1 MDLAATV
8 AELQRLAPRLQDY
21 APMDP
26 SWQQAETRVLAIRE
40 QLRALLSTADGVHA
54 FRSSDAL
61 QDIKRLVPEVAREQI
76 AELHVADFVLGL
88 LFVKPFIVFEDVY
101 RGFGHEYGKEL
112 SKDARESSNNIKSSF
127 VYGEILFF
135 PFAEA
140 IRYVAPQLPEHAI
153 FYDLGSGLGK
163 AVIAASLLHPFDQ
176 AIGIEALPPLAA
188 CADKRLAS
196 LRRQHGAATLTDVE
210 FICGDLLTHKWSD
223 GHVIFCHGTCF
234 NDREWSQISLAAEQL
249 PQGAFFLSTSHVL
262 QSALF
267 EVVKSIPFR
276 MSWGTATLY
285 VHRRRRIGRWA
296 AQMLRGGRATRTD
309 LVEQQQQQQQQAKQE
324 PKKADE
330 TRA

>member
-1 MDLAATV
+1 MIMDLVATV
-8 AELQRLAPRLQDY
+8 SELQRLARRLQDY
-21 APMDP
+21 APTDP
-26 SWQQAETRVLAIRE
+26 SWQQAEERVLAIRE
-40 QLRALLSTADGVHA
+40 ELRKLLATADGVQA

-61 QDIKRLVPEVAREQI
+61 QDLKRLVPEVAREQI
-76 AELHVADFVLGL
+76 QELHVADFVLGL
-88 LFVKPFIVFEDVY
+88 LFVTPFSVFEDVY

-112 SKDARESSNNIKSSF
+112 SKDARERSNNIKSSF

-140 IRYVAPQLPEHAI
+140 LRLVAPQLPEHAI

-176 AIGIEALPPLAA
+176 AIGIEALPPLVA

-196 LRRQHGAATLTDVE
+196 LRRRHGAATLTDIDFV
-210 FICGDLLTHKWSD
+210 CGDLLTHKWTD
-223 GHVIFCHGTCF
+223 GHVVFCHGTCF
-234 NDREWSQISLAAEQL
+234 NDREWSQISLTAEQL

-267 EVVKSIPFR
+267 EVLHSLPFR

-309 LVEQQQQQQQQAKQE
+309 LLEKQQQQEKE
-324 PKKADE
+324 KEKADE